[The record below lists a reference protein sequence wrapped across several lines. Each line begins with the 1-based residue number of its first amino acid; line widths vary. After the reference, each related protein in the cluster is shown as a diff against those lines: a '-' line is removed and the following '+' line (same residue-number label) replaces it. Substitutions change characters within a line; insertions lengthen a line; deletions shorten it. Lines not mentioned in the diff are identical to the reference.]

1 MREGRSRGLAQR
13 TNSSREV
20 LLQLQNSVNNE
31 KLFFGTGTK
40 LTVIGKTKIR
50 SLYYACNTVLGDK
63 NIFNSQQNND
73 HVSVIYDDR
82 INDLL
87 VVY

>member
-1 MREGRSRGLAQR
+1 MAQR
-13 TNSSREV
+13 TDSSREV
-20 LLQLQNSVNNE
+20 LLQLQNSVNYE

-50 SLYYACNTVLGDK
+50 SLYYVCNTVLGDK
-63 NIFNSQQNND
+63 SILNSQQNND
-73 HVSVIYDDR
+73 HFSLIHDDR